1 MPGLSQD
8 SRTRVRPRGGSRQAP
23 RPCPRYD
30 MIEAGDG
37 RQCST
42 KLQQQLI
49 RITGASCGVVER
61 MAGMMKWVESR
72 QARSPKEVP

>member
-1 MPGLSQD
+1 
-8 SRTRVRPRGGSRQAP
+8 
-23 RPCPRYD
+23 

-61 MAGMMKWVESR
+61 MTGMMKWVESR